1 MPGKWGNELKIK
13 TPQKGTARYYKNFLS
28 VILSILNPQ
37 PTQVKS
43 IKTITSNPGSV
54 CEYTVKPGDT
64 LWSIALKKNGNGNN
78 YAEII
83 QLNNLVSKVL
93 LVGQKLKI
101 KC

>member
-1 MPGKWGNELKIK
+1 
-13 TPQKGTARYYKNFLS
+13 
-28 VILSILNPQ
+28 
-37 PTQVKS
+37 
-43 IKTITSNPGSV
+43 
-54 CEYTVKPGDT
+54 